1 MKTISSVAIM
11 ALVAQSSAFAPS
23 YRSSSFVQKQQQLP
37 AGNLPSISSSS
48 RTRTSSSSLSMN
60 LFDRF
65 ARVAKANANNI
76 LKGLEDPE
84 KILNQAVEDM
94 QVRKVLVSTS
104 SSSIMYGSMGHGT
117 DTLMGYPRE
126 ILYQLQYY
134 TIL

>member
-23 YRSSSFVQKQQQLP
+23 YTSSSFIQKQQQLP
-37 AGNLPSISSSS
+37 VGKQHLPSTSSSTRG
-48 RTRTSSSSLSMN
+48 RTSSSLSMN

-94 QVRKVLVSTS
+94 QVRKV
-104 SSSIMYGSMGHGT
+104 
-117 DTLMGYPRE
+117 
-126 ILYQLQYY
+126 QY
-134 TIL
+134 